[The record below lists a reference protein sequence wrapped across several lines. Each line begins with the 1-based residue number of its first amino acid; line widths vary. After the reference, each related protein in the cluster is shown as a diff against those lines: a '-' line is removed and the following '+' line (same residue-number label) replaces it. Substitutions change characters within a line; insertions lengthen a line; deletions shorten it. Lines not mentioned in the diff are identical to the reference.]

1 MIAFPRLLLGLFL
14 VVAMPAAMA
23 AAQDK
28 APAQKVVVQV
38 SENDPKTMNL
48 ALNNVQNLIAY
59 YKEKGETVQVEIVSF
74 GPGLHMLREDT
85 SPVKDRISTLAMS
98 DPEIQF
104 SACNNTLNGMA
115 KQEGKTPPLI
125 SEAKL
130 IPSGV
135 VRIVELQK
143 EGYAYLKP

>member
-1 MIAFPRLLLGLFL
+1 MIAFPRLLLGLFFVL
-14 VVAMPAAMA
+14 AMPAAIA

-104 SACNNTLNGMA
+104 SACNNTLNGMT

-143 EGYAYLKP
+143 AGYAYLKP